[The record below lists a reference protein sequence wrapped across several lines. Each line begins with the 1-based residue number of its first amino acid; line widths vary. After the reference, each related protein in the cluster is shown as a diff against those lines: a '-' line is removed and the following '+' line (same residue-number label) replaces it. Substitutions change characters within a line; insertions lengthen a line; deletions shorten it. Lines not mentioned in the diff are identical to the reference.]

1 MKYYLYSALLLL
13 SALGSPVGAQMLLDA
28 AAGAA
33 IQSSLQSTGSGN
45 ALQLLQ
51 DAKYLRNQATQS
63 PLLPAQVQLNS
74 QSSNST
80 IVKRAPASV
89 IQGAS
94 VLFSVNGHGIQLCS
108 SGLPCFWQLRRSMG
122 LN

>member
-28 AAGAA
+28 A
-33 IQSSLQSTGSGN
+33 TGS
-45 ALQLLQ
+45 AVQVLQ
-51 DAKYLRNQATQS
+51 DAQSLRNVSSQS
-63 PLLPAQVQLNS
+63 PLTPGEVQPTW
-74 QSSNST
+74 Q
-80 IVKRAPASV
+80 APKPTATKNAAPLQMLGSE
-89 IQGAS
+89 I
-94 VLFSVNGHGIQLCS
+94 LFSVNGHGIQLCS

>member
-28 AAGAA
+28 A
-33 IQSSLQSTGSGN
+33 TGS
-45 ALQLLQ
+45 AVQVLQ
-51 DAKYLRNQATQS
+51 DAQSLRNVSSQS
-63 PLLPAQVQLNS
+63 PLTPGEVQPTW
-74 QSSNST
+74 QSPKPTAIKNA
-80 IVKRAPASV
+80 APLQMLGSE
-89 IQGAS
+89 I
-94 VLFSVNGHGIQLCS
+94 LFSVNGHGIQLCS

>member
-13 SALGSPVGAQMLLDA
+13 SGLGSPVGAQMLLDA
-28 AAGAA
+28 A
-33 IQSSLQSTGSGN
+33 TGSGN

-51 DAKYLRNQATQS
+51 DAKSLRNQATQS
-63 PLLPAQVQLNS
+63 PLLPAQVNLNS

-80 IVKRAPASV
+80 LVKRVPASV
-89 IQGAS
+89 IQGAP

-108 SGLPCFWQLRRSMG
+108 SGMACMYQMRRAMG
-122 LN
+122 VR

>member
-1 MKYYLYSALLLL
+1 MKYYLWSALLLL
-13 SALGSPVGAQMLLDA
+13 SGLGSPVGAQMLLDA
-28 AAGAA
+28 A
-33 IQSSLQSTGSGN
+33 TGSGN

-51 DAKYLRNQATQS
+51 DAKSLRNQATQS
-63 PLLPAQVQLNS
+63 PLLPAQVNLNS

-80 IVKRAPASV
+80 IIKRVPASV
-89 IQGAS
+89 IQGAP

>member
-1 MKYYLYSALLLL
+1 MKYYLYSALVLL

-28 AAGAA
+28 A
-33 IQSSLQSTGSGN
+33 TGS
-45 ALQLLQ
+45 AVQVLQ
-51 DAKYLRNQATQS
+51 DAQSLRNISSQS
-63 PLLPAQVQLNS
+63 PLTPGEVLPTWQ
-74 QSSNST
+74 
-80 IVKRAPASV
+80 APKPTANINAAPLQMLGSE
-89 IQGAS
+89 

>member
-13 SALGSPVGAQMLLDA
+13 SALGSPVGAQMFDA
-28 AAGAA
+28 A
-33 IQSSLQSTGSGN
+33 TGSGN

-51 DAKYLRNQATQS
+51 DAKSLRNQATQS
-63 PLLPAQVQLNS
+63 PLLPAQVNLNS

-89 IQGAS
+89 IQGAP

-108 SGLPCFWQLRRSMG
+108 SGMACMYQMRRAMG
-122 LN
+122 VR

>member
-28 AAGAA
+28 TAGAA

-45 ALQLLQ
+45 ALQVLQ
-51 DAKYLRNQATQS
+51 DAQSLRNISSQS
-63 PLLPAQVQLNS
+63 PLTPGQVQPTW
-74 QSSNST
+74 Q
-80 IVKRAPASV
+80 APKPTATNNAAPLQMLGSE
-89 IQGAS
+89 